1 MKKWV
6 LILLVGLFVLISLAA
21 FYLNR
26 NPLRFINRFYYPLSM
41 IRQEN
46 RIVDHNG
53 ELRHY
58 QTITFQRA
66 EADTFCVTISKPSEE
81 DLFPKPVIVL
91 LGGLEIG
98 RRSLNYI
105 PRHGQNI
112 IVAYEYPYRPHYW
125 YDGTALEEIP
135 KIRRSVLIVPA
146 QISQLVE
153 WIKKQSWADTTR
165 ISLLGYSFGAL
176 AIPSALKVMN
186 LRQTGVD
193 GVIMA
198 YGGVNLYEIFKVNL
212 KTIPA
217 FFRPMVSRLIAWLIR
232 PVEPGLYLPFLKGDF
247 LLINGRYDRQ
257 IPESS
262 WRALHRL
269 TPQPKEIVLLDAGHL
284 HPKKK
289 ELIQNVVRIS
299 YDWLSRKK
307 LISPLPV
314 R

>member
-6 LILLVGLFVLISLAA
+6 LILLVGLFVLLGLAA

-26 NPLRFINRFYYPLSM
+26 NPLQFINRFYYPLSIM
-41 IRQEN
+41 RYDLQ
-46 RIVDHNG
+46 VVAHNG
-53 ELRHY
+53 ELRRY
-58 QTITFQRA
+58 ETITFQRA
-66 EADTFCVTISKPSEE
+66 EADTFCVTISKPPEQDS
-81 DLFPKPVIVL
+81 LPKPVIVL

-105 PRHGQNI
+105 PQHGKNI
-112 IVAYEYPYRPHYW
+112 IIAYEYPYRPHYW

-176 AIPSALKVMN
+176 AIPSALKVMS

-217 FFRPMVSRLIAWLIR
+217 FVRPMVSRLIAWLIR
-232 PVEPGLYLPFLKGDF
+232 PVEPGLYLPSLKGDF

-269 TPQPKEIVLLDAGHL
+269 TPKPKEIVLLDAGHL

-289 ELIQNVVRIS
+289 ELIQNVIRIS
-299 YDWLSRKK
+299 YDWLAKKK